1 MDKPLS
7 PHWADQAAFRLV
19 KAKGDQQEYTVAS
32 GVTPS
37 GTVHIGN
44 FRECITVDFVARAL
58 RDLGKTVRCLHSWD
72 DFDTMRKVPKNLPQ
86 QDMLAE
92 QLRRPIA
99 RVPDAYGID
108 ESYARHNARVFE
120 EELAKVGIKPQ
131 FICQHERYQKGAY
144 AEQIRYALQRRADI
158 AAILNQYRSEPL
170 PADWL
175 PTAIYCEAC
184 DRDEM
189 VYEKYDGDWGYA
201 YKCERCGH
209 ETTTDIKSTKN
220 LKLQWRTDWP
230 MRWAFEKVDFE
241 PGGKDHSSEGGSFD
255 TGSKIVKAIWERDAP
270 QYLQYDFVNKK
281 GGMGKMSSSSGD
293 LFTLSD
299 AFDVYEP
306 QMVRWIFANQRPN
319 TDFAIA
325 FDIDVIKIYDEF
337 DRSEAQALEPAP
349 EPLGKWPLLRRTY
362 ELACVDKVPAKAPFR
377 APFRELCTRLQIN
390 DFDVKRTMEKYY
402 SNSVM
407 TEADKAA
414 FVMRCSK
421 AAKWL
426 DLHAPEEFK
435 YRINK
440 VKPERTWSLDE
451 QAILAKTRALIE
463 AIDLNAID
471 SNDLNQ
477 KIYDAVVTGATWDSK
492 LAFSTIYQCLI
503 NRDQGPRLPAFFKEL
518 GKERVLALL

>member
-19 KAKGDQQEYTVAS
+19 KAKGDQQDFTVAS

-44 FRECITVDFVARAL
+44 FRECITVDFVARAI
-58 RDLGKTVRCLHSWD
+58 RDLGKKVRCLHSWD
-72 DFDTMRKVPKNLPQ
+72 DFDTFRKVPKNLPQ
-86 QDMLAE
+86 QEMLAK

-108 ESYARHNARVFE
+108 ASYARHNARVFE
-120 EELAKVGIKPQ
+120 EELAQVGVKPE
-131 FICQHERYQKGAY
+131 FINQHERYQDGAY
-144 AEQIRYALQRRADI
+144 AEQIRFALQRRKEI

-170 PADWL
+170 ADDWL
-175 PTAIYCEAC
+175 PTAIYCEVC

-189 VYEKYDGDWGYA
+189 AYEKYDGDWGYS
-201 YKCERCGH
+201 YKCTSCGH
-209 ETTTDIKSTKN
+209 EATTNIKTTRN

-270 QYLQYDFVNKK
+270 QYLQYDFVTKK
-281 GGMGKMSSSSGD
+281 GGTGKMSSSSGD

-299 AFDVYEP
+299 AYEVYEP
-306 QMVRWIFANQRPN
+306 QMVRWIFASQRPN

-337 DRSEAQALEPAP
+337 DRSEAQALGPAP
-349 EPLGKWPLLRRTY
+349 EPAGKWPLLRRTY
-362 ELACVDKVPAKAPFR
+362 ELSCVGPIPSEAPYR

-390 DFDVKRTMEKYY
+390 DFDVKRTMDKYY
-402 SNSVM
+402 GSFM
-407 TEADKAA
+407 KTEADRMA
-414 FVMRCSK
+414 FALRCSK
-421 AAKWL
+421 ATNWL
-426 DLHAPEEFK
+426 ERHAPDEFK

-440 VKPERTWSLDE
+440 TKPTRAWSADE
-451 QAILAKTRALIE
+451 QNILAKTRAVVESTDLE
-463 AIDLNAID
+463 AIDPK
-471 SNDLNQ
+471 DLNQ
-477 KIYDAVVTGATWDSK
+477 KIYDAVVNGASWDSK
-492 LAFSTIYQCLI
+492 VAFSTIYQCLI
-503 NRDQGPRLPAFFKEL
+503 NRDQGPRLPGFLKEL